1 MLMHSLPLRCRTTG
15 KAIPFLLPI
24 TFKCPT
30 MKEIKKFNSPM
41 FGELRVTRN
50 EKGELLFCLK
60 DVCNSLGLQVGAT
73 AKRLGGDIN
82 STNVSSITVLDANNH
97 GQQMYFVTEPDLY
110 RCIFQSRKPTARKFQ
125 DWVFNE
131 VLPSLRTTG
140 AYVVTKEEDSEEDII
155 ARGLIAA
162 KAALARRE
170 EHIKELEEQ
179 GRRQEIVIEQKDAQI
194 DAQDKQIKI
203 AAPKA
208 DYYDK
213 TLASKSCMTT
223 TQVADDLH
231 TTAHTLNRKL
241 QEIGIIYSQSGQWH
255 LKMPYKKWNLAGTR
269 TYNYQSSNGEVV
281 TKVTLVWNQR
291 GKRFI
296 LALYNNNFDVKQAI
310 AEIKGDISNK

>member
-30 MKEIKKFNSPM
+30 MKEVKKFNSPM

-140 AYVVTKEEDSEEDII
+140 AYVVTKEEDCEEDII

-170 EHIKELEEQ
+170 ERIKELECENSQ
-179 GRRQEIVIEQKDAQI
+179 SKQVIEAQGERIAKDA
-194 DAQDKQIKI
+194 
-203 AAPKA
+203 PKVE
-208 DYYDK
+208 YYDQ
-213 TLASKSCMTT
+213 TLNSEDCMTSS
-223 TQVADDLH
+223 QVALDLGI
-231 TTAHTLNRKL
+231 TAQELHNKL
-241 QEIGIIYSQSGQWH
+241 CQANIIYKQSGQWNLH
-255 LKMPYKKWNLAGTR
+255 KPYKGWKLHDTN
-269 TYNYQSSNGEVV
+269 TYTFPSSNGGTH
-281 TKVTLVWNQR
+281 TKVYTVWTQR
-291 GKRFI
+291 GRRFI
-296 LALYNNNFDVKQAI
+296 IALFKNNFNVKLAL
-310 AEIKGDISNK
+310 AEINGNIAK

>member
-1 MLMHSLPLRCRTTG
+1 MDEIKILHKST
-15 KAIPFLLPI
+15 FLG
-24 TFKCPT
+24 
-30 MKEIKKFNSPM
+30 KEIDVWGTFENP
-41 FGELRVTRN
+41 
-50 EKGELLFCLK
+50 LFRAS
-60 DVCNSLGLQVGAT
+60 DVANWLH
-73 AKRLGGDIN
+73 N
-82 STNVSSITVLDANNH
+82 TNVSNMVKKVDEDE
-97 GQQMYFVTEPDLY
+97 VTKFNLGSRQGETLFLTENGLY
-110 RCIFQSRKPTARKFQ
+110 EILMLSRKKDAKQFKKG
-125 DWVFNE
+125 VKKILHE
-131 VLPSLRTTG
+131 IRTKGGYLATTQNDTP
-140 AYVVTKEEDSEEDII
+140 ATI
-155 ARGLIAA
+155 
-162 KAALARRE
+162 LARAMKVADE
-170 EHIKELEEQ
+170 VIAEHEKRIKELEEQ

-213 TLASKSCMTT
+213 TLASTSCMTT

-231 TTAHTLNRKL
+231 ITANALNRKL

-269 TYNYQSSNGEVV
+269 TYNYQSSNGEGV

-296 LALYNNNFDVKQAI
+296 LALYNNNFDVKRAI

>member
-1 MLMHSLPLRCRTTG
+1 MDEIKILHKST
-15 KAIPFLLPI
+15 FLG
-24 TFKCPT
+24 
-30 MKEIKKFNSPM
+30 KEIDVWGTFENP
-41 FGELRVTRN
+41 
-50 EKGELLFCLK
+50 LFRAS
-60 DVCNSLGLQVGAT
+60 DVANWLH
-73 AKRLGGDIN
+73 N
-82 STNVSSITVLDANNH
+82 TNVSNMVKKVDEDE
-97 GQQMYFVTEPDLY
+97 VTKFNLGSRQGETLFLTENGLY
-110 RCIFQSRKPTARKFQ
+110 EILMLSRKKDAKQFKKG
-125 DWVFNE
+125 VKKILHE
-131 VLPSLRTTG
+131 IRTKGGYLATTQNDTP
-140 AYVVTKEEDSEEDII
+140 ATI
-155 ARGLIAA
+155 
-162 KAALARRE
+162 LARAMKVADE
-170 EHIKELEEQ
+170 VIAEHEQRIKELEEQ

-213 TLASKSCMTT
+213 TLASTSCMTT

-231 TTAHTLNRKL
+231 TTAHALNRKL

-296 LALYNNNFDVKQAI
+296 LALYNNNFDVKRAI

>member
-125 DWVFNE
+125 DWVFND

-170 EHIKELEEQ
+170 ERIKELECENSQ
-179 GRRQEIVIEQKDAQI
+179 SKQVIEVQSERIAKDA
-194 DAQDKQIKI
+194 
-203 AAPKA
+203 PKVE
-208 DYYDK
+208 YYDQ
-213 TLASKSCMTT
+213 TLNSEDCITSS
-223 TQVADDLH
+223 QVALDLGI
-231 TTAHTLNRKL
+231 TAQELHNKL
-241 QEIGIIYSQSGQWH
+241 CQANIIYKQSGQWNLH
-255 LKMPYKKWNLAGTR
+255 KPYKGWKLHDTN
-269 TYNYQSSNGEVV
+269 TYTFPSSNGGTH
-281 TKVTLVWNQR
+281 TKVYTVWTQR
-291 GKRFI
+291 GRRFI
-296 LALYNNNFDVKQAI
+296 IALFKNNFNVKLAL
-310 AEIKGDISNK
+310 AEINGNIAK